1 MVDVSVCEA
10 VCGGVGLGGKTA
22 DGLGFKWLC
31 HFGASH
37 SEFPHESNG
46 RNPLIH
52 RVIAEGG
59 CEVAL

>member
-1 MVDVSVCEA
+1 MFLPARLCVESDWGIKSRQ
-10 VCGGVGLGGKTA
+10 TR
-22 DGLGFKWLC
+22 FKWLC

-37 SEFPHESNG
+37 SEFPHEPKG
-46 RNPLIH
+46 RNTLIH